1 MAMIKKE
8 DIGLYRDGGLG
19 VFCHLSG
26 LRVDGKRKQ
35 ITELFKKFEL
45 SNTVEINIKTVDF
58 QDVFFNLT
66 IGTFKPYIKPNDS
79 TVYIHENSIQPPSII
94 KELPKSIIQL
104 VN

>member
-8 DIGLYRDGGLG
+8 DIGVYRDDGLG
-19 VFCHLSG
+19 AFCNLSG
-26 LRVDGKRKQ
+26 PQADGKRKQ
-35 ITELFKKFEL
+35 ITVLFKKFEL

>member
-1 MAMIKKE
+1 MIKKE
-8 DIGLYRDGGLG
+8 DIGLYRDDGLG
-19 VFCHLSG
+19 AFCNLSG
-26 LRVDGKRKQ
+26 PQADGKRKQ
-35 ITELFKKFEL
+35 ITVLFKKFEL
-45 SNTVEINIKTVDF
+45 SNTVEINIQTVDF